1 MKTNTFNILFS
12 LAILVSIVIL
22 DLTNKRNFTKHVKKA
37 TVEIYDNYLSVKDSQ
52 LTSKQVLSV
61 RETYKQL
68 KLDSISVKM
77 DSATLNL
84 FIVRPFLQKDSTIKG
99 YLHEVYWQKV
109 DRQEIPYFEELR

>member
-1 MKTNTFNILFS
+1 MKQKAINIIFLF
-12 LAILVSIVIL
+12 AILASIIVLIQ
-22 DLTNKRNFTKHVKKA
+22 NNRNFTKDVKKA